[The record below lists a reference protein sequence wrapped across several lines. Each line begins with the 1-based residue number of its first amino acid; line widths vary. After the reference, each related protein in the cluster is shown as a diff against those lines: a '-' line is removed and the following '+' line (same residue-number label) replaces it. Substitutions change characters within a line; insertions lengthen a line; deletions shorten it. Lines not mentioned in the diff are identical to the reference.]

1 MADNNVYIIV
11 IVLTCVII
19 IIGVVTG
26 WAPGGI
32 KITQQAILRV
42 TPFTD

>member
-1 MADNNVYIIV
+1 MADNNVYIII
-11 IVLTCVII
+11 IVLTCVI

-32 KITQQAILRV
+32 KITQQVILRT